1 MKSYV
6 IDANVAAKWFLPSAT
21 EPLAAEALALLK
33 RHATGDLR
41 FLVPDLFWAELGNV
55 FWKAARLGRWSSS
68 EAQRAAQL
76 ALERQFP
83 TMATKPLLED
93 ALEIATN
100 FDRTVYDSLYI
111 ALAIAA
117 KADFVTADEKLAN
130 AVAAQFPVKW
140 LGALI

>member
-6 IDANVAAKWFLPSAT
+6 IDANVAAKWFLPNAT
-21 EPLAAEALALLK
+21 EPLADEAVAILK
-33 RHATGDLR
+33 RHAAAELR

-68 EAQRAAQL
+68 DAQRAAHL
-76 ALERQFP
+76 ALDRPFP

-93 ALEIATN
+93 ALEIAIN
-100 FDRTVYDSLYI
+100 FNRTVYDSLYI
-111 ALAIAA
+111 ALAIAV

-130 AVAAQFPVKW
+130 AVAAQLPVRW

>member
-6 IDANVAAKWFLPSAT
+6 IDANVAAKWFLPDTT
-21 EPLAAEALALLK
+21 EPLADEAVALLK
-33 RHATGDLR
+33 RHAAGNLR

-55 FWKAARLGRWSSS
+55 FWKAVRLGRWSSS
-68 EAQRAAQL
+68 DAQLAARL

-83 TMATKPLLED
+83 TMSTKPLIED
-93 ALEIATN
+93 ALDIAMN

-111 ALAIAA
+111 ALAIAV
-117 KADFVTADEKLAN
+117 KANFVTADEKLAN
-130 AVAAQFPVKW
+130 AVAAQLPVRW

>member
-6 IDANVAAKWFLPSAT
+6 IDANVAAKWFLPNAT
-21 EPLAAEALALLK
+21 EPLAEEALALLE
-33 RHATGDLR
+33 RHAAGGLR
-41 FLVPDLFWAELGNV
+41 LLVPDLFWAELGNV

-68 EAQRAAQL
+68 DAQRAAQL

-83 TMATKPLLED
+83 TMATKPLLQD

-111 ALAIAA
+111 ALAIAV